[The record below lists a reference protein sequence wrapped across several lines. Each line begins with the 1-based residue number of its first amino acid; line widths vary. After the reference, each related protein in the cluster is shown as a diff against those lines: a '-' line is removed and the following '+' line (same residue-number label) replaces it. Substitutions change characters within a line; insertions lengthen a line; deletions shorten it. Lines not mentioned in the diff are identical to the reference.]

1 MEPIRLSALG
11 RDVALGDLYNY
22 HTDNILKSKLVVH
35 QSSNLLTCHNVVCK
49 APFILEAGKHGNKL
63 KVWLA

>member
-22 HTDNILKSKLVVH
+22 HTDNILKSKFVI
-35 QSSNLLTCHNVVCK
+35 NLQ
-49 APFILEAGKHGNKL
+49 L
-63 KVWLA
+63 KFKFVNML